1 MSTFKERLIKEQL
14 DLNEKVEKLKEFIEG
29 NKVFI
34 TLPVEHQELLC
45 RQFRYMSD
53 YNLILLKRIELLEQT
68 EDE

>member
-1 MSTFKERLIKEQL
+1 MSTFKERLIKEQA

-53 YNLILLKRIELLEQT
+53 YNLILLKRLELLEQT

>member
-1 MSTFKERLIKEQL
+1 MSTFKERLIEEQA
-14 DLNEKVEKLKEFIEG
+14 DLNEKVEKLKAFIEG

-53 YNLILLKRIELLEQT
+53 YNLILLKRIKLLGNE
-68 EDE
+68 

>member
-1 MSTFKERLIKEQL
+1 MSTFKERLIEEQA
-14 DLNEKVEKLKEFIEG
+14 DLNEKVEKLKQFIES

-34 TLPVEHQELLC
+34 TLSVEHQELLC

-53 YNLILLKRIELLEQT
+53 YNLILLKRLELLEQT

>member
-1 MSTFKERLIKEQL
+1 MSTFKERLIEEQA
-14 DLNEKVEKLKEFIEG
+14 DLNEKVEKLKSFIEG

-34 TLPVEHQELLC
+34 TLSEEHQKLLC
-45 RQFRYMSD
+45 EQFRYMSN

>member
-1 MSTFKERLIKEQL
+1 MSTFKERLIEEQA

-45 RQFRYMSD
+45 EQFRYMSD

>member
-1 MSTFKERLIKEQL
+1 MSTFKERLIKEQV

-45 RQFRYMSD
+45 EQFRYMSD

>member
-1 MSTFKERLIKEQL
+1 MSTFKERLIKEQV